1 MALLAP
7 DPRRIGRPDTP
18 PAPDRA
24 PDAVAAGTP
33 EPLRSR
39 LIERLGADRVLARP
53 IDLVRYASDA
63 SPYRRLPKVVVMARD
78 ERDVAGALE
87 VARELELPLTFR
99 GAGTSLNGQGQTDGI
114 LVDVPPHWSAIELLD
129 GGAQVRL
136 RARGRGGPR
145 CLPGAGA
152 GASTARAR
160 PTASSSPSAG
170 TGRRS
175 SCSMAA
181 RRSGCAPGRCW
192 GWPTACCCRP
202 ATASGR
208 IRARRTSPR
217 SAA

>member
-114 LVDVPPHWSAIELLD
+114 LVDVRRHWSAIELLE
-129 GGAQVRL
+129 GGARVRL
-136 RARGRGGPR
+136 
-145 CLPGAGA
+145 GAGTLL
-152 GASTARAR
+152 GLTNRLLLPTGHRLGPDPGSTHIATIGGVIANNSGGMRC
-160 PTASSSPSAG
+160 G
-170 TGRRS
+170 TTWDPYS
-175 SCSMAA
+175 TVESMTLVLA
-181 RRSGCAPGRCW
+181 
-192 GWPTACCCRP
+192 
-202 ATASGR
+202 
-208 IRARRTSPR
+208 
-217 SAA
+217 